1 MTVSL
6 HLQTQSNPFQPIDLA
21 VPSLHELE
29 AQVASAI
36 KAKDDFTHSR
46 LPSSLSHYGYWV
58 LAGAS
63 GTASAVLTGA
73 SAALG
78 VKLAEDI
85 YESTIHGD
93 NPGAYIPLGAMVGTV
108 VVGLSLAPA
117 LGLARLCGHAVRK
130 ITDDNAVIER
140 ALQHDIDDACQRLAE
155 VARALSP
162 VEFEQLLK
170 RGVVPWPSLIEA
182 CGEDVDKASVL
193 ADHLLSAQQLAPLRR
208 LADLGMR
215 HCSAV
220 GDRLLNAL
228 KAPAAFIDML
238 ETHPDDAADVLAML
252 SMAINAMTEN
262 ASPEL
267 ETYLQDHPAVARE
280 ALRHLKV
287 RVEDLGLHD
296 LLSQI
301 EQGRVGGVAMAIT
314 RHGSTD

>member
-46 LPSSLSHYGYWV
+46 LPSSLSHYGYWL

-85 YESTIHGD
+85 YESTICGD
-93 NPGAYIPLGAMVGTV
+93 YPGAYIPLEAIVGTV
-108 VVGLSLAPA
+108 VVGASLAPA
-117 LGLARLCGHAVRK
+117 LGLARLCGHAVQK
-130 ITDDNAVIER
+130 ISDDNAVIER

-182 CGEDVDKASVL
+182 CGEDVDKASLL
-193 ADHLLSAQQLAPLRR
+193 ADHLLGARQLAPLRR
-208 LADLGMR
+208 LADQGLW
-215 HCSAV
+215 HCIAV
-220 GDRLLNAL
+220 GDVLLNAL
-228 KAPAAFIDML
+228 KAPEAFIALL
-238 ETHPDDAADVLAML
+238 ETHPDGAADVLAVL
-252 SMAINAMTEN
+252 CMAANAMTES
-262 ASPEL
+262 ASPQL
-267 ETYLQDHPAVARE
+267 EAYLQDHPAVARK
-280 ALRHLKV
+280 ALRLLKA
-287 RVEDLGLHD
+287 RAEDVGLHN
-296 LLSQI
+296 LPGQI
-301 EQGRVGGVAMAIT
+301 EQGRLAGVAMQIA